1 MASKIGATLEAEA
14 TIEDLH
20 RVAENGKAELVNGKV
35 VHLMPTGGM
44 PGYAGGEIFVALREY
59 ARRTRRG
66 YAFPDNV
73 GFVVNLP
80 HRRSLSPDAAFHP
93 GPFQGGQFLSG
104 APVFAAEV
112 RSENDYGPAM
122 ELEMADRRADYF
134 AAGTQVVWDV
144 DVLRDET
151 IRKYIVSSPNRPTVF
166 RRGDTAD
173 AEPALPDW
181 RFAVDDLFPQINP

>member
-134 AAGTQVVWDV
+134 AACTQVVWDV
-144 DVLRDET
+144 KQTDGVPARRHGGCRAGASRLAL
-151 IRKYIVSSPNRPTVF
+151 
-166 RRGDTAD
+166 RRG
-173 AEPALPDW
+173 
-181 RFAVDDLFPQINP
+181 RSFPPNQSLTWHGRGC